1 MTRQTVAADALRE
14 ASAEAYAAFCAVC
27 AEHLAGAHRLL
38 ADPEEGEWFEQLLDL
53 GWRAASGDAS
63 EEECAEVLDS
73 VDLAELLGGVEQ
85 DDPAFLT
92 GQVVALALNT
102 LAVYLRPDGRFF
114 LYEVWRSRADLDAH
128 NAYPPLRDFLDHLLD
143 YLVAPPE
150 AYLDT
155 MISPHP
161 DAPAPARG

>member
-1 MTRQTVAADALRE
+1 MTTKDGAQRPTPLALYGFLTPRPERRDDVRELLSSLVAPTRA
-14 ASAEAYAAFCAVC
+14 
-27 AEHLAGAHRLL
+27 
-38 ADPEEGEWFEQLLDL
+38 EEGNIEYHLHEQ
-53 GWRAASGDAS
+53 
-63 EEECAEVLDS
+63 
-73 VDLAELLGGVEQ
+73 
-85 DDPAFLT
+85 
-92 GQVVALALNT
+92 
-102 LAVYLRPDGRFF
+102 PDGRFF

-161 DAPAPARG
+161 DVPAPARG